1 MSSLPTP
8 QYIRSLRKKAGL
20 TQKEVARRAGVS
32 QSLIARIEA
41 GTVDPRL
48 STLRKI
54 LAVLEEAL
62 EKLPKARD
70 VMKSPVITV
79 NEDDPV
85 KKAAKIMWDNG
96 ISQIPVLD
104 KHGRVIGTIFE
115 DNIIN
120 SLLSNKESTL
130 FKPVKEIMGPVLP
143 IVPPSETVDN
153 VTQLLAKGVPAV
165 LVMDGDKLLGIITK
179 SDIIAYQIE
188 ERKISQQKSQQS

>member
-8 QYIRSLRKKAGL
+8 QYIRSLRKRAGL

-54 LAVLEEAL
+54 LTVLEDAL
-62 EKLPKARD
+62 KKLPKARD

-79 NEDDPV
+79 NEEDPV
-85 KKAAKIMWDNG
+85 RKAAQIMWDNG
-96 ISQIPVLD
+96 ISQIPVID

-115 DNIIN
+115 DNIVN

-130 FKPVKEIMGPVLP
+130 QKPVKEIMGAMLP
-143 IVPPSETVDN
+143 IVSPNETLDTVI
-153 VTQLLAKGVPAV
+153 QMLAKGMPAV
-165 LVMDGDKLLGIITK
+165 LVMDGEKLLGIITK
-179 SDIIAYQIE
+179 SDIIAYQIRE
-188 ERKISQQKSQQS
+188 KTTTTSQG